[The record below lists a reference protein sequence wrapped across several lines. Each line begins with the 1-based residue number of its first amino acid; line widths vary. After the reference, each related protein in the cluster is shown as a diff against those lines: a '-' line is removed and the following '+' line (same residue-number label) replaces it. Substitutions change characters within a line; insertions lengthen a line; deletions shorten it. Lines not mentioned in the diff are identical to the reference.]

1 MNTLY
6 AKLSVA
12 MIVIIAIVGAGV
24 FAIYQVT
31 MTLYYEEL
39 TQRLNAPIAM
49 YVTGDQDLMR
59 EDGTVDEEA
68 LQTLA
73 HRAMV
78 INPAVEVY
86 LLDTDGGIL
95 AHAMPRDSVQLDR
108 VAIGP
113 VRELVPGGV
122 DMPFKGEDPRNPHAR
137 KIFSAAEVRV
147 SGELAGYLYVVLGG
161 QQYDQLVSTLRSSYA
176 RDLGLWVIVALLMLG
191 SAMGLLAF
199 SLLTRRLRRLTAAV
213 QGFSDSN
220 FELNAPVYE
229 LRRGNDEIDQLGR
242 AFEAMAARIGEQ
254 VDRLTETDRLR
265 RELVTNI
272 SHDLRTPLASIQ
284 GYIETLLIK
293 NGMLSDVERERCLR
307 IAGRNMRHLSK
318 LVDDLFELSKLDS
331 ASVTPTFEMF
341 SLAELLQDTAQEFE
355 LDASEK
361 DITVETVAPSDS
373 ATVYADIGL
382 IQRVLENLL
391 RNAIQF
397 TPRGGHI
404 RIDIEKRADDIAVS
418 VSDTGCG
425 IAESD
430 IHRIFDRYYHRADKR
445 RTDKRDG
452 PSSSTGL
459 GLAIVKRILDLH
471 GSRINVSSEPGRG
484 TRFEFNLPRVQRA
497 A

>member
-1 MNTLY
+1 
-6 AKLSVA
+6 

-24 FAIYQVT
+24 FAIYQIT

-86 LLDTDGGIL
+86 LLDIDGSVL
-95 AHAMPRDSVQLDR
+95 AHAMPPDSVQLER

-113 VRELVPGGV
+113 IRELIAGDV
-122 DMPFKGEDPRNPHAR
+122 DMPFKGEDPRNPQAR

-147 SGELAGYLYVVLGG
+147 AGELGGYLYVVLGG
-161 QQYDQLVSTLRSSYA
+161 QKYDELVSTLRRSYA
-176 RDLGLWVIVALLMLG
+176 RDLGLWAIVALLMLG

-199 SLLTRRLRRLTAAV
+199 GLLTRRLRRLTTAV
-213 QGFSDSN
+213 QRLSDSN
-220 FELNAPVYE
+220 FEIDAPVHE
-229 LRRGNDEIDQLGR
+229 LGGGKDEIDQLAR
-242 AFEAMAARIGEQ
+242 AFEAMAVRIGEQ
-254 VDRLTETDRLR
+254 VERLKETDRLR

-293 NGMLSDVERERCLR
+293 NGMLSGAERERCLR
-307 IAGRNMRHLSK
+307 IAARNMRHLGK

-331 ASVTPTFEMF
+331 ASVTPTFETF
-341 SLAELLQDTAQEFE
+341 SLAELLQDTAQEFQLE
-355 LDASEK
+355 ASAK
-361 DITVETVAPSDS
+361 NIAVETVAPSDS

-404 RIDIEKRADDIAVS
+404 RIDIEKREDDVAVS

-430 IHRIFDRYYHRADKR
+430 IHRIFDRYYHCTDKR
-445 RTDKRDG
+445 RTDKRGG
-452 PSSSTGL
+452 PSDSAGL

-471 GSRINVSSEPGRG
+471 GSRISVTSEPGRG

>member
-1 MNTLY
+1 
-6 AKLSVA
+6 
-12 MIVIIAIVGAGV
+12 
-24 FAIYQVT
+24 
-31 MTLYYEEL
+31 
-39 TQRLNAPIAM
+39 
-49 YVTGDQDLMR
+49 
-59 EDGTVDEEA
+59 
-68 LQTLA
+68 
-73 HRAMV
+73 
-78 INPAVEVY
+78 
-86 LLDTDGGIL
+86 
-95 AHAMPRDSVQLDR
+95 MPPDSVQLDR

-113 VRELVPGGV
+113 VRELVAGGV
-122 DMPFKGEDPRNPHAR
+122 DMPFKGEDPRNPRAR
-137 KIFSAAEVRV
+137 KIFSAAEVRL

-161 QQYDQLVSTLRSSYA
+161 QQYDQLVSTLRGSYA
-176 RDLGLWVIVALLMLG
+176 RDLGLWAIVALLMLG
-191 SAMGLLAF
+191 SAVGLLAF
-199 SLLTRRLRRLTAAV
+199 GLLTRRLRRLTGAV

-229 LRRGNDEIDQLGR
+229 RRRNSDEIDQLGR
-242 AFEAMAARIGEQ
+242 AFEAMAARIGDQ
-254 VDRLTETDRLR
+254 VERLKETDRLR

-307 IAGRNMRHLSK
+307 IAGKNIRHLGK

-331 ASVTPTFEMF
+331 ANVTPTFETF
-341 SLAELLQDTAQEFE
+341 SLAELLQDTAHEFE
-355 LDASEK
+355 LNAREK
-361 DITVETVAPSDS
+361 DITVETVVPSPSDG

-404 RIDIEKRADDIAVS
+404 RIDIEKGADDVAVS

-430 IHRIFDRYYHRADKR
+430 IPRIFDRYYCRTDEG

-471 GSRINVSSEPGRG
+471 GSRISVSSEPGRG